1 MQIWALGRAAQ
12 SANLEKEG
20 PFPYVSSSN
29 VAMSDGRPAPR
40 PLTIPEIKE
49 YVESFAQAAKNAI
62 EAGFDGVEIHGANG
76 YLVDQFI
83 REVTNKRDDIYG
95 GTVENRARFP
105 LEIVDAVSKAIGQEK
120 TAIRFSPWG
129 SHSGEFLFLT
139 DIESQ

>member
-12 SANLEKEG
+12 PDNLEKEG

-83 REVTNKRDDIYG
+83 REATNKRDDIYG
-95 GTVENRARFP
+95 GSIENRARFP
-105 LEIVDAVSKAIGQEK
+105 LEIVDAVSKAVGQER

-129 SHSGEFLFLT
+129 SFNGELHLFLR
-139 DIESQ
+139 ISKC